1 MNYATTNGSCI
12 LYEDIS
18 SSPRLDGIR
27 TLNYPSTSF
36 SLAPRIILQPQSS
49 QSSLLLSSRAEQ
61 PSAGTQSTRETMGS
75 VVMAMKSMG
84 VIGRQSTELQL
95 VNYRENIKNTH
106 THTHRRK
113 RESGWPL
120 KTVAFI
126 HSAFFLVLYIDQHQ
140 GLLVPLWLWSKS
152 ASYGQIVIPQKT
164 VLSTLKGT
172 QSQAASAVPPPKHRP
187 TASELQIVLCF
198 SHSFHVSLFLD
209 LWHPAED
216 LDLVLD
222 TEEPGS
228 GSWHWGTCFSSS
240 VFGQTIQQTQL

>member
-12 LYEDIS
+12 LYEDVS

-27 TLNYPSTSF
+27 TLNFPSTPF
-36 SLAPRIILQPQSS
+36 SLAPRMILQPQSS
-49 QSSLLLSSRAEQ
+49 QSSLLLSSRAVQ
-61 PSAGTQSTRETMGS
+61 RSAGTQSTSQTMGP
-75 VVMAMKSMG
+75 VVMAMESMG

-106 THTHRRK
+106 THRRK

-120 KTVAFI
+120 KTVAFSQ
-126 HSAFFLVLYIDQHQ
+126 SAFFLVLYIDQLQ

-164 VLSTLKGT
+164 VLSTLKET

-187 TASELQIVLCF
+187 TAGELQIVLCF
-198 SHSFHVSLFLD
+198 SHSFHVSLFL
-209 LWHPAED
+209 
-216 LDLVLD
+216 
-222 TEEPGS
+222 
-228 GSWHWGTCFSSS
+228 
-240 VFGQTIQQTQL
+240 VFVFVFCDILQKL

>member
-1 MNYATTNGSCI
+1 M
-12 LYEDIS
+12 
-18 SSPRLDGIR
+18 
-27 TLNYPSTSF
+27 
-36 SLAPRIILQPQSS
+36 
-49 QSSLLLSSRAEQ
+49 
-61 PSAGTQSTRETMGS
+61 
-75 VVMAMKSMG
+75 
-84 VIGRQSTELQL
+84 
-95 VNYRENIKNTH
+95 
-106 THTHRRK
+106 
-113 RESGWPL
+113 
-120 KTVAFI
+120 
-126 HSAFFLVLYIDQHQ
+126 LYIDQHQ

-164 VLSTLKGT
+164 VVSTLKGT

-228 GSWHWGTCFSSS
+228 GSWHWGTCFQSLDRLFSRHSSKPYPDTVPVMWLHKPRS
-240 VFGQTIQQTQL
+240 GINQIIAILGQNLKMTRNSNRKYVNPKWLNSI